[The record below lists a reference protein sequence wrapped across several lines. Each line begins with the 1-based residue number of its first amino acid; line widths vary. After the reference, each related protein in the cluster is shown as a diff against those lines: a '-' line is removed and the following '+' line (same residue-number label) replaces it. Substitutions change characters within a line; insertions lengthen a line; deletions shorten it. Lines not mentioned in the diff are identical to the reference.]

1 MSRMS
6 KSIAASRNTDIR
18 ALGNTEPR
26 VSDPMQDRLF
36 NSKNN
41 AFFFIKRSLAQFT
54 SLENQQIIV

>member
-1 MSRMS
+1 M
-6 KSIAASRNTDIR
+6 
-18 ALGNTEPR
+18 
-26 VSDPMQDRLF
+26 F

>member
-1 MSRMS
+1 MSRMR

-18 ALGNTEPR
+18 PLEKTDPR
-26 VSDPMQDRLF
+26 VSEITLDRMF

>member
-18 ALGNTEPR
+18 PLGKTEAQ
-26 VSDPMQDRLF
+26 VSNFTRARMF

-54 SLENQQIIV
+54 SLENLQIIV